1 MDNFIN
7 RIFSKE
13 PSSADKAKDRL
24 RLVLIN
30 DRTDLSATAL
40 ENLKDDLLEVLS
52 RYIQID
58 PKSGGRVGGLKQL
71 TFPQK
76 DEDRLVKMYR
86 ATGHYPHGTDDMDPC
101 YLPGGRIAFVSQ
113 FRQVLAYGS

>member
-13 PSSADKAKDRL
+13 PSSADKARDRL

-30 DRTDLSATAL
+30 DRTDLSAIAMD
-40 ENLKDDLLEVLS
+40 NLKDDLLEVLS

-58 PKSGGRVGGLKQL
+58 PKSMRIDITQEGRQ
-71 TFPQK
+71 Q
-76 DEDRLVKMYR
+76 RL
-86 ATGHYPHGTDDMDPC
+86 
-101 YLPGGRIAFVSQ
+101 IADIPISGPVS
-113 FRQVLAYGS
+113 RKY

>member
-30 DRTDLSATAL
+30 DRTDLSASAL

-58 PKSGGRVGGLKQL
+58 PKSISIDITQEGRQ
-71 TFPQK
+71 Q
-76 DEDRLVKMYR
+76 RL
-86 ATGHYPHGTDDMDPC
+86 
-101 YLPGGRIAFVSQ
+101 IADIPISGPVS
-113 FRQVLAYGS
+113 RKY

>member
-30 DRTDLSATAL
+30 DRTDLSAKAMD
-40 ENLKDDLLEVLS
+40 NLKDDLLEVLS

-58 PKSGGRVGGLKQL
+58 PKSMRIDITQEGRQ
-71 TFPQK
+71 Q
-76 DEDRLVKMYR
+76 RL
-86 ATGHYPHGTDDMDPC
+86 
-101 YLPGGRIAFVSQ
+101 IADIPISGPVS
-113 FRQVLAYGS
+113 RKY

>member
-13 PSSADKAKDRL
+13 SSSADKAKDRL

-30 DRTDLSATAL
+30 DRTDLSAASL

-58 PKSGGRVGGLKQL
+58 PKSMKIDITQEGREQ
-71 TFPQK
+71 
-76 DEDRLVKMYR
+76 RL
-86 ATGHYPHGTDDMDPC
+86 
-101 YLPGGRIAFVSQ
+101 IADIPISGPIS
-113 FRQVLAYGS
+113 RKY

>member
-30 DRTDLSATAL
+30 DRTDLSALAMD
-40 ENLKDDLLEVLS
+40 NLKDDLLEVLS
-52 RYIQID
+52 RYIRID
-58 PKSGGRVGGLKQL
+58 PKSIKIDITQEGRQ
-71 TFPQK
+71 Q
-76 DEDRLVKMYR
+76 RL
-86 ATGHYPHGTDDMDPC
+86 
-101 YLPGGRIAFVSQ
+101 IADIPISGPVSKK
-113 FRQVLAYGS
+113 Y

>member
-30 DRTDLSATAL
+30 DRTDLSAIAMD
-40 ENLKDDLLEVLS
+40 NLKDDLLEVLS

-58 PKSGGRVGGLKQL
+58 PKSMRIDITQEGRQ
-71 TFPQK
+71 Q
-76 DEDRLVKMYR
+76 RL
-86 ATGHYPHGTDDMDPC
+86 
-101 YLPGGRIAFVSQ
+101 IADIPISGPVS
-113 FRQVLAYGS
+113 RKY

>member
-24 RLVLIN
+24 RLVLVN
-30 DRTDLSATAL
+30 DRTDLSAIAMDS
-40 ENLKDDLLEVLS
+40 LKDDLLEVLS

-58 PKSGGRVGGLKQL
+58 PKSMRIDITQEGRQ
-71 TFPQK
+71 Q
-76 DEDRLVKMYR
+76 RL
-86 ATGHYPHGTDDMDPC
+86 
-101 YLPGGRIAFVSQ
+101 IADIPISGPVS
-113 FRQVLAYGS
+113 RKY

>member
-30 DRTDLSATAL
+30 DRTDLSASAL

-58 PKSGGRVGGLKQL
+58 PNSMSIDITQEGRQQRLIADIPISG
-71 TFPQK
+71 P
-76 DEDRLVKMYR
+76 
-86 ATGHYPHGTDDMDPC
+86 
-101 YLPGGRIAFVSQ
+101 VS
-113 FRQVLAYGS
+113 RKY

>member
-30 DRTDLSATAL
+30 DRTDLSAAAM

-52 RYIQID
+52 RYIHID
-58 PKSGGRVGGLKQL
+58 PKSMRIDITQEGRQ
-71 TFPQK
+71 Q
-76 DEDRLVKMYR
+76 RL
-86 ATGHYPHGTDDMDPC
+86 
-101 YLPGGRIAFVSQ
+101 IADIPISGPVS
-113 FRQVLAYGS
+113 RKY

>member
-30 DRTDLSATAL
+30 DRTDLSAIAMDS
-40 ENLKDDLLEVLS
+40 LKDDLLEVLS

-58 PKSGGRVGGLKQL
+58 PKSMRIDITQVGRQ
-71 TFPQK
+71 Q
-76 DEDRLVKMYR
+76 RL
-86 ATGHYPHGTDDMDPC
+86 
-101 YLPGGRIAFVSQ
+101 IADIPISGPVS
-113 FRQVLAYGS
+113 RKY

>member
-1 MDNFIN
+1 MEKFLQ

-13 PSSADKAKDRL
+13 PSSADRAKDRL

-30 DRTDLSATAL
+30 DRTDLSGAAL

-58 PKSGGRVGGLKQL
+58 PDRMQIDITQDGRQQRLIADIPISG
-71 TFPQK
+71 P
-76 DEDRLVKMYR
+76 
-86 ATGHYPHGTDDMDPC
+86 
-101 YLPGGRIAFVSQ
+101 VS
-113 FRQVLAYGS
+113 RKY

>member
-1 MDNFIN
+1 MDKFIN

-30 DRTDLSATAL
+30 DRTDLSAAAM

-52 RYIQID
+52 RYIHID
-58 PKSGGRVGGLKQL
+58 PKSMRIDITQEGRQ
-71 TFPQK
+71 Q
-76 DEDRLVKMYR
+76 RL
-86 ATGHYPHGTDDMDPC
+86 
-101 YLPGGRIAFVSQ
+101 IADIPISGPVSQ
-113 FRQVLAYGS
+113 KY